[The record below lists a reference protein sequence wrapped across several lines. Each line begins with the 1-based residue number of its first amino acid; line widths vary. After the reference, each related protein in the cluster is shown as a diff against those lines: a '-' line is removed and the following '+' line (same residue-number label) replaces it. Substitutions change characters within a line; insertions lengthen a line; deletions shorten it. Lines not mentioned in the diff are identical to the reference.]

1 MQNIKKRAQK
11 LQKLKLLVEL
21 EKKQISEKASEKRL
35 RIKHLDDLIDE
46 AFKAPHTPANQSC
59 FDFVRLAEQKKQDL
73 SSELNK
79 LLEEVVR
86 CHKEEKK
93 FEKLSI
99 KVSEKLKTL
108 NKKNESKFLDGL
120 ILLRAAWQKIN

>member
-1 MQNIKKRAQK
+1 MQSIKKRAQK
-11 LQKLKLLVEL
+11 LQKLKLLAEL

-46 AFKAPHTPANQSC
+46 AFKAQHTPANQSC
-59 FDFVRLAEQKKQDL
+59 FDFVQLAEQKKRDL
-73 SSELNK
+73 SAELNN
-79 LLEEVVR
+79 LLEEVLR

-108 NKKNESKFLDGL
+108 DKKNESKFLEGL